1 MVMKM
6 LNDKLE
12 RQIKIKNKY
21 FQMIIDY
28 GFDYDGLNSVESLKY
43 LVDDLVDLAKS
54 GLKSDDKRPIYFN
67 SNKQYNILN
76 EELDNGI
83 YK

>member
-1 MVMKM
+1 MKM

-43 LVDDLVDLAKS
+43 LVDNLVDLAKS
-54 GLKSDDKRPIYFN
+54 GLKSDDKRTIYFN

>member
-1 MVMKM
+1 MKM

-28 GFDYDGLNSVESLKY
+28 GFDYDGLNSVSNLKQ
-43 LVDDLVDLAKS
+43 LIDDIVEISKA
-54 GLKSDDKRPIYFN
+54 GLDSNDKKVVYIN
-67 SNKQYNILN
+67 NEKKYNILH
-76 EELDNGI
+76 EEL
-83 YK
+83 

>member
-1 MVMKM
+1 M

-28 GFDYDGLNSVESLKY
+28 GFDYDGLNSVSNLKQ
-43 LVDDLVDLAKS
+43 LIDDIVEISKA
-54 GLKSDDKRPIYFN
+54 GLDSNDKKVVYIN
-67 SNKQYNILN
+67 NEKKYNILH
-76 EELDNGI
+76 EEL
-83 YK
+83 

>member
-1 MVMKM
+1 MKM

-43 LVDDLVDLAKS
+43 LVDDLINLAKL

>member
-28 GFDYDGLNSVESLKY
+28 GFDYDGLNSVSNLKQ
-43 LVDDLVDLAKS
+43 LIDDIVEISKA
-54 GLKSDDKRPIYFN
+54 GLDSNDKKVVYIN
-67 SNKQYNILN
+67 NEKKYNILH
-76 EELDNGI
+76 EEL
-83 YK
+83 

>member
-6 LNDKLE
+6 SNDKLE

-28 GFDYDGLNSVESLKY
+28 GFDYDGFNDVSNLKQLIDDIVEFSRAGLDCNDKKVVYINSEK
-43 LVDDLVDLAKS
+43 K
-54 GLKSDDKRPIYFN
+54 
-67 SNKQYNILN
+67 YNILH
-76 EELDNGI
+76 EEL
-83 YK
+83 